1 MLLSWKVHVTLS
13 VLSVGASGTS
23 GGLGGGA
30 SMRGGAW
37 DRSGDGWDGI
47 SELNTVKLTYSPG

>member
-1 MLLSWKVHVTLS
+1 MTLS

-23 GGLGGGA
+23 GGFYRGEA

-37 DRSGDGWDGI
+37 DRSGHGWDGI
-47 SELNTVKLTYSPG
+47 SELNTVRFMYSPG